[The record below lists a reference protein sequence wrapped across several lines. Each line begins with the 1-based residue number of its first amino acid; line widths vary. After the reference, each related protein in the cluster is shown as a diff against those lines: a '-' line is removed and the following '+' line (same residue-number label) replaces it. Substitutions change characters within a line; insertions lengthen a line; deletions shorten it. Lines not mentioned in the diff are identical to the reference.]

1 MMRSMEA
8 VNNLDDGGDASAG
21 ADESDVEGVDGART
35 ATDDGSD
42 DFDGAWVIV
51 LTTVIVTAVWHA

>member
-1 MMRSMEA
+1 MEA
-8 VNNLDDGGDASAG
+8 VNNLDDDGNEVAG
-21 ADESDVEGVDGART
+21 NDESDVEGVDGART

-51 LTTVIVTAVWHA
+51 LTTVRVAAV